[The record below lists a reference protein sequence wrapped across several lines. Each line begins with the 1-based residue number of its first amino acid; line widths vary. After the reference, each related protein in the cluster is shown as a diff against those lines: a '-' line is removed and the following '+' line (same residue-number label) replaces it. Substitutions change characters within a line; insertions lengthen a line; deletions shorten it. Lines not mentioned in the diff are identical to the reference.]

1 MKPFENEAM
10 LCCLINLVIVELE
23 VDSTAD
29 DDVNDAADDIV
40 VQQHPLEDTFQFNLN
55 FIMVYILL
63 LVVLIYH

>member
-10 LCCLINLVIVELE
+10 LCCLIDLVIVELE

-40 VQQHPLEDTFQFNLN
+40 VQQHPLEDTFQFNLII
-55 FIMVYILL
+55 IMVYILL
-63 LVVLIYH
+63 SFCSWFC